1 MKFGQ
6 LLDRIDSHGNRR
18 NISFLGSGGG
28 RTMML
33 QVVLLTL
40 LCLVHTVKGGNL
52 RGDHT
57 NDMMMIMGK
66 DPVLSKDYVSF

>member
-6 LLDRIDSHGNRR
+6 LLDRING
-18 NISFLGSGGG
+18 LGGG
-28 RTMML
+28 GGGGRRTMML

-52 RGDHT
+52 RSNHT
-57 NDMMMIMGK
+57 NETMMMIMGE
-66 DPVLSKDYVSF
+66 DHYVPSKNYVSF